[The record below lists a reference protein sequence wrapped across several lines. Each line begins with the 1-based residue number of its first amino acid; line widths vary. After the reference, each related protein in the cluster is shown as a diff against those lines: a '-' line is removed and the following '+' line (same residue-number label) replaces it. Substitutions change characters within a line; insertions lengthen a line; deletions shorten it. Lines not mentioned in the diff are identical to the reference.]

1 MMAAV
6 MGTFLV
12 IILIIV
18 MVVLISCVKIVRQ
31 AQALVIERLGAYQAT
46 WGTGLHFKLPIV
58 DRVAR
63 RVDMKEQAPQP
74 VITKDNVTMRIDT
87 VVFYQITDPKM
98 FCYGV
103 ANPIMAI
110 ENLTATTLRNIIG
123 DLELD
128 QTLTSR
134 ETINTKMRASL
145 DVATDP
151 WGIKVKRVEL
161 KNIIPPAAIQDA
173 MEKQMKA
180 ERERREAILR
190 AAIQDA
196 MEKQMKAERERRE
209 AILRAEGEKKSTI
222 LVAEGHKESAILDAE
237 AEKQAAILRAEA
249 QKEAMIREAEGQ
261 AEAIMKVQQANA
273 DGIRFLKEA
282 GADEAVLTI
291 KSLEAFEKAADGK
304 ATKIIIPSEIQG
316 IAGLV
321 KSIKE
326 VAVDDTQN

>member
-1 MMAAV
+1 MSMRGVFAFTAFFAV
-6 MGTFLV
+6 V
-12 IILIIV
+12 IILL
-18 MVVLISCVKIVRQ
+18 LILTSCIKIVPQ
-31 AQALVIERLGAYQAT
+31 AQAMVVERLGAYLDT
-46 WGTGLHFKLPIV
+46 WSVGVHFKVPFV
-58 DRVAR
+58 DRVAK
-63 RVDMKEQAPQP
+63 RVNLKEQVADFPPQP

-87 VVFYQITDPKM
+87 VVFFQITDPKLYA
-98 FCYGV
+98 YGV
-103 ANPIMAI
+103 ENPIMAI

-134 ETINTKMRASL
+134 EPINAKMRASL

-151 WGIKVKRVEL
+151 WGIKVNRVEL
-161 KNIIPPAAIQDA
+161 KNIIPP
-173 MEKQMKA
+173 
-180 ERERREAILR
+180 

-222 LVAEGHKESAILDAE
+222 LVAEGKKESAILDAE

-249 QKEAMIREAEGQ
+249 EKEKKIKEAEGQ
-261 AEAIMKVQQANA
+261 AEAILKVQKAQA
-273 DGIRFLKEA
+273 DGIRFIREA
-282 GADEAVLTI
+282 GADSAVLQL
-291 KSLEAFEKAADGK
+291 KSLEAFAAAANGR

-321 KSIKE
+321 KSLTE
-326 VAVDDTQN
+326 VASSDEEKL

>member
-1 MMAAV
+1 
-6 MGTFLV
+6 MGFIVSVIVIALLLV
-12 IILIIV
+12 IF
-18 MVVLISCVKIVRQ
+18 ISCIKIVPQ
-31 AQALVIERLGAYQAT
+31 AKALVVERLGAYQAT
-46 WGTGLHFKLPIV
+46 WSVGLHFKVPII

-63 RVDMKEQAPQP
+63 RVDLKEQVVDFAPQP
-74 VITKDNVTMRIDT
+74 VITKDNVTMHIDT
-87 VVFYQITDPKM
+87 VVFYQITDPKL

-151 WGIKVKRVEL
+151 WGIKVNRVEL
-161 KNIIPPAAIQDA
+161 KNIIPPT
-173 MEKQMKA
+173 E
-180 ERERREAILR
+180 
-190 AAIQDA
+190 IQDA

-222 LVAEGHKESAILDAE
+222 LVAEGQKASVILQAE
-237 AEKQAAILRAEA
+237 ADKQAAILQAEA
-249 QKEAMIREAEGQ
+249 EKEKKIKEAEGE
-261 AEAIMKVQQANA
+261 AEAILKVQQANA
-273 DGIRFLKEA
+273 DGIRYLKEA

-316 IAGLV
+316 IAGLL
-321 KSIKE
+321 KSAKE
-326 VAVDDTQN
+326 IMSE

>member
-1 MMAAV
+1 
-6 MGTFLV
+6 MGTLITALVLLV
-12 IILIIV
+12 IVIW
-18 MVVLISCVKIVRQ
+18 VLASCIKIVPQ
-31 AQALVIERLGAYQAT
+31 AQAYVVERLGAYQGT
-46 WGTGLHFKLPIV
+46 WSVGLHFKTPFIDKIAKKVVL
-58 DRVAR
+58 
-63 RVDMKEQAPQP
+63 KEQVVDFAPQP

-151 WGIKVKRVEL
+151 WGIKVNRVEL
-161 KNIIPPAAIQDA
+161 KNIIPP
-173 MEKQMKA
+173 
-180 ERERREAILR
+180 

-222 LVAEGHKESAILDAE
+222 LVAEGNKESAILDAE

-249 QKEAMIREAEGQ
+249 EKEKMIREAEGE
-261 AEAIMKVQQANA
+261 AEAILKVQQANA

-282 GADEAVLTI
+282 GADEAVLTM
-291 KSLEAFEKAADGK
+291 KSLEAFAKAADGK

-316 IAGLV
+316 VAGLV
-321 KSIKE
+321 KSLVE
-326 VAVDDTQN
+326 VGAEKDG